1 MSKIGQK
8 PINVPEGSK
17 LVLKDKVLTVS
28 GPLGEI
34 NLNFPDEL
42 SLEQKE
48 SLVAVSRKSEHKQA
62 KMLHGTF
69 RQLIANA
76 FQGVNQGWRK
86 DLEVKGVGFKVR
98 LEGEELILTLGFS
111 HPVKISPPEGI
122 KFEVDENKIGVL
134 GIDKAKVG
142 LIADK
147 IRRVYPP
154 DAYKGKGIRY
164 LGERVILKPG
174 KAAKAGVGTTG
185 GVK

>member
-8 PINVPEGSK
+8 PIVVPEGSR
-17 LVLKDKVLTVS
+17 LVLRGTGLSVS

-34 NLNFPDEL
+34 NFDFPPEL
-42 SLEQKE
+42 KLEQKE
-48 SLVAVSRKSEHKQA
+48 NLVMIGRKSEGKKE

-76 FQGVNQGWRK
+76 LKGVNQGWRK
-86 DLEVKGVGFKVR
+86 DLEVKGVGFRVR
-98 LEGEELILTLGFS
+98 LEGEDLILTLGFS
-111 HPVKISPPEGI
+111 HPVKVSPTKGI
-122 KFEVDENKIGVL
+122 KFEVSENKIGVW

-147 IRRVYPP
+147 IKRIYPP

-164 LGERVILKPG
+164 FGEQVILKPG
-174 KAAKAGVGTTG
+174 KAAKAGVGAAG
-185 GVK
+185 GAK